1 MAISQPGVIDY
12 IIFIEKNIHYSF
24 DLIIG
29 IGNRNIEMMTV
40 LFSKFSCFSIFFLYT
55 CTGSYDVQQCDVH
68 SDLASILVECTFV
81 INSTEPGIAVIQNEQ
96 GHTVATGVLDR
107 LSGTNKGSVNIT
119 GLPTGDYRA
128 RVFDQLEDP
137 LNNIAPAYEHDV
149 LITIIAATASSP
161 INTLSGM

>member
-1 MAISQPGVIDY
+1 M
-12 IIFIEKNIHYSF
+12 
-24 DLIIG
+24 
-29 IGNRNIEMMTV
+29 
-40 LFSKFSCFSIFFLYT
+40 
-55 CTGSYDVQQCDVH
+55 
-68 SDLASILVECTFV
+68 ECTFA

-96 GHTVATGVLDR
+96 GHTVTTGILDR

-119 GLPTGDYRA
+119 GLPTGNYRA

-161 INTLSGM
+161 VDTLSGM